1 MVLCTFRRALEEDV
15 ETFMRFFWA
24 QEEKEKEFWPRV
36 KNEIETLLRVPGL
49 DAQSLLNQDGEVVGV
64 VMTAFLKANFV
75 KILLEADFPDII
87 EKVNRNPSLISTDR
101 ELGKANASG
110 HLVATVIM
118 FGIHPSIQGSELAW
132 VRNELMDRAV
142 SNFRGFNLAE
152 IMIEAH
158 SEHVIDE
165 LTKSNFYVVN
175 DYDKWWAENLGTRS
189 NCPKL
194 MTVTREIAREKED
207 FHILRMFVFGL
218 PKFRFSYSERC
229 LLDVAMRG
237 LTDKEIADQLSLTPH
252 AIKGRWRSIYAKA
265 SELFEENLDAL
276 STSKRSREKRRRVL
290 DYVRAYPEETRPY
303 YR

>member
-1 MVLCTFRRALEEDV
+1 MLYTFRQSEEKDV
-15 ETFMRFFWA
+15 ETFMNFFWTH
-24 QEEKEKEFWPRV
+24 EEEEKEFWPRV
-36 KNEIETLLRVPGL
+36 KKEIENLLRVPGL
-49 DAQSLLNQDGEVVGV
+49 DAQSLLDESGKVVAV
-64 VMTAFLKANFV
+64 VMTAFLRQSFV
-75 KILLEADFPDII
+75 QLLIDADYPDII
-87 EKVNRNPSLISTDR
+87 EKINRNSSLIATDK

-110 HLVATVIM
+110 KLVATVIM
-118 FGIHPSIQGSELAW
+118 FGMLPTIQGLELAW

-175 DYDKWWAENLGTRS
+175 EYDKWWSENEGTRQ

-229 LLDVAMRG
+229 LLDVALRG
-237 LTDKEIADQLSLTPH
+237 MTDKEIADHLSLTPH
-252 AIKGRWRSIYAKA
+252 AIKGRWRSIYTKA
-265 SELFEENLDAL
+265 SSLFHGDLDVL

-290 DYVRAYPEETRPY
+290 DYVRANPQETRPY
-303 YR
+303 YP